1 LVPRKPPIF
10 ELLLGKKRY
19 VVLIFKQKVPKKQII
34 CLQLLNLC
42 GIVISYKAGVDSSFV
57 AAK

>member
-1 LVPRKPPIF
+1 MF
-10 ELLLGKKRY
+10 EILTGKKRC
-19 VVLIFKQKVPKKQII
+19 VALLFKQKVPKKQII
-34 CLQLLNLC
+34 CLQILPLC